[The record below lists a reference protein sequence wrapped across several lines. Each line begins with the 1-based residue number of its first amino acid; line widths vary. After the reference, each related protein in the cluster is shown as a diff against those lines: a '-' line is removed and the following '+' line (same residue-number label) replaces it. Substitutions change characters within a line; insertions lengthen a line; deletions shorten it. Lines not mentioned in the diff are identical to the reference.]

1 MVIGTHVWIQEYVR
15 DVFVIDRVDMVE
27 SLFSDACIRTQS
39 RVHTAGN
46 YSKQAN
52 NDVSPIVS

>member
-27 SLFSDACIRTQS
+27 SLFSDACISTQS
-39 RVHTAGN
+39 RVHTAGSH
-46 YSKQAN
+46 SKQAN